1 MKLIIRLLVTAILVV
16 ILSYFIKGITIEN
29 QNTLDGFTTALTVAI
44 VLALLNL
51 FVKPILVFFT
61 LPITIFTLGLF
72 YLVINASMI
81 LLCEYFVGGFHVASF
96 WTALLFSILLSMSQS
111 IVFKLT
117 NND

>member
-16 ILSYFIKGITIEN
+16 ILSYVVKGVVV
-29 QNTLDGFTTALTVAI
+29 DGFTTALTVAI
-44 VLALLNL
+44 VLGLLNL
-51 FVKPILVFFT
+51 FVKPILVILT
-61 LPITIFTLGLF
+61 LPVTIFTLGLF

-81 LLCEYFVGGFHVASF
+81 LLCEYFVDGFHVASF
-96 WTALLFSILLSMSQS
+96 WTALLFGILLSLSQS